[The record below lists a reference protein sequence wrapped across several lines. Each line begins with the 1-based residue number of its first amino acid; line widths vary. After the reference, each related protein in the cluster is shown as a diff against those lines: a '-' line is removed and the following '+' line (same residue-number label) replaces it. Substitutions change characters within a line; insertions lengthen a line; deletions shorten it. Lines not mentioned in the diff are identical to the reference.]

1 MTKLCRTEKHVQI
14 TASPP
19 PALSRSSDN
28 SLAILKL
35 HDPRYTFYQRGLK

>member
-14 TASPP
+14 TAS